1 MITITCSK
9 NNISKCKMTQ
19 GKCMNNSFSYF
30 TGAISHEFE
39 YNGCVKINY
48 KTLFQSAKNH

>member
-1 MITITCSK
+1 
-9 NNISKCKMTQ
+9 MTQ